1 MVENYFMR
9 SLLFLVLAAFICKQS
24 GAQQRQID
32 SLEKLLS
39 NDLDDST
46 RIISMMRLAIN
57 YESVDTS
64 KSAALYRETIH
75 LAKDK
80 KNFYLAGRT
89 FHNQAILQYTI
100 GYYPLAASTL
110 DSALYYLNLS
120 NHPDKEFRIAG
131 VYNEKGTAMKYL
143 NEHQSSLEYYL
154 KAIAI
159 FENYGKNASS
169 LNTYLN
175 IASFYKEQQE
185 TEKQH
190 FYALKALEKARITQ
204 TPIDYFKSYSFVAHA
219 LCQKGEYDSAHDFID
234 SAQKFY
240 NDIFPQEVRI
250 SFLLV
255 AGLVNM
261 NLKKYEE
268 SKQNFEKSHAISVT
282 NQAVFTEIQ
291 SRLQIGR
298 VLSLQLK
305 FAEAEPILSKAFND
319 AKLNQNSALMII
331 ALEYMTYLYEGRG
344 NYKKALEY
352 HREFKIISDSVSSV
366 QNRIYSSN
374 LEAKYET
381 ERKNAQIERLQTEG
395 KVQTLELKQKKTLNY
410 IFMGAAAA
418 VLVIFLLSMRTYRQ
432 KQKLQQQRI
441 AELETEKK
449 LSATEAVMKG
459 EERERTRLAKD
470 LHDGLGGM
478 LSGIKYSLNTMKGN
492 LIMTPANAQ
501 AFERS
506 MDMLDSSIQEM
517 RRVAHNMMPEALV
530 KFGLDTALQDFCNDI
545 STSGVLQ
552 VSYVSMGLAEKK
564 LDQTISI
571 TVYRIVQELINNS
584 IKHSKSRTAI
594 VQASVS
600 ADQLSITVEDE
611 GTGFDISILESEKGI
626 GWNNINHRVKFLKGK
641 VDINSRPGEGT
652 SVLIE
657 LPI

>member
-1 MVENYFMR
+1 MSQYYFLR
-9 SLLFLVLAAFICKQS
+9 YLLCLVLVAFFCKQTT
-24 GAQQRQID
+24 AQQRQID

-39 NDLDDST
+39 TSLDDST
-46 RIISMMRLAIN
+46 RILSMMRLAIN
-57 YESVDTS
+57 YESVDTA
-64 KSAALYRETIH
+64 KSATLYRETLR
-75 LAKDK
+75 LAKDS
-80 KNFYLAGRT
+80 KNYYLAGRT
-89 FHNQAILQYTI
+89 LHNQAILQYTT
-100 GYYPLAASTL
+100 GFYSAAASTL
-110 DSALYYLNLS
+110 DSALLYLTLS
-120 NHPDKEFRIAG
+120 NHPDKEFTMGG
-131 VYNEKGTAMKYL
+131 VYNEMGNVMRYQ
-143 NEHQSSLEYYL
+143 NEEQSALDYYL
-154 KAIAI
+154 KAISI
-159 FENYGKNASS
+159 FEKYGKNSSS

-175 IASFYKEQQE
+175 LASFFKEQQE

-190 FYALKALEKARITQ
+190 FYSLKSLEKARITQ
-204 TPIDYFKSYSFVAHA
+204 LPIDYFKSYSFVGHA
-219 LCQKGEYDSAHDFID
+219 LCQKGEYDSALIVID

-240 NDIFPQEVRI
+240 NDNFSQEVRI

-255 AGLVNM
+255 AGLVHM
-261 NLKKYEE
+261 NLKNYEE
-268 SKQNFEKSHAISVT
+268 SKQNFEKALAISVT
-282 NQAVFTEIQ
+282 NNAIFTEIQ

-298 VLSLQLK
+298 VLTLQLK
-305 FAEAEPILSKAFND
+305 FAEAERIISKAFED
-319 AKLNQNSALMII
+319 AKLNQSSSLMVI
-331 ALEYMTYLYEGRG
+331 ALQYMGYLYEGKG

-352 HREFKIISDSVSSV
+352 YSEFKNVSDSVSSV

-381 ERKNAQIERLQTEG
+381 ERKNAQIERLQAEG

-418 VLVIFLLSMRTYRQ
+418 VLLIFLLIMRTYQQ
-432 KQKLQQQRI
+432 KQKIQQQRI

-459 EERERTRLAKD
+459 EEQERTRLAKD

-492 LIMTPANAQ
+492 LIMTPANTQ

-545 STSGVLQ
+545 SSSGVLQ

-611 GTGFDISILESEKGI
+611 GTGFDISILENEKGI
-626 GWNNINHRVKFLKGK
+626 GWDNINHRVKFLKGK